1 MKNTRRVLAT
11 LACAAVCTASHANR
25 PRLDDADVAKRGDC
39 EIELVTARQTARGAA
54 AEHETA
60 VELDCGIGFG
70 TELVAAMGRQRSAGE
85 RAESIDL
92 EARTALLHTGGGSSG
107 IAWSLAYG
115 ASAERGA
122 GGPWRRSAHFVA
134 LVANWRPADTWVVEG
149 RVGWRR
155 DTRERRETRLWKLAF
170 EHEIFDRLEARV
182 EVEDDTR
189 SRPLASIE
197 LRFEFWPD
205 RARLNLSY
213 AARSGPTHERRLGVG
228 VAFEF

>member
-1 MKNTRRVLAT
+1 MDNTRRLLAT

-25 PRLDDADVAKRGDC
+25 SRLDDEDAAKRGDC
-39 EIELVTARQTARGAA
+39 EIELATARQTARGAD

-60 VELDCGIGFG
+60 VELDCGIGWR
-70 TELVAAMGRQRSAGE
+70 TELVAALGRQRSAGE
-85 RAESIDL
+85 RAESVDL
-92 EARTALLHTGGGSSG
+92 EARTALLDRGSSG
-107 IAWSLAYG
+107 IAWALSYG

-134 LVANWRPADTWVVEG
+134 LEANWRPADIWVVEG

-155 DTRERRETRLWKLAF
+155 DELERREMRLWTLAV
-170 EHEIFDRLEARV
+170 EHEISERLEARV
-182 EVEDDTR
+182 EVEGDTR

-213 AARSGPTHERRLGVG
+213 AARSGPTHERRPGVG
-228 VAFEF
+228 VTFEF